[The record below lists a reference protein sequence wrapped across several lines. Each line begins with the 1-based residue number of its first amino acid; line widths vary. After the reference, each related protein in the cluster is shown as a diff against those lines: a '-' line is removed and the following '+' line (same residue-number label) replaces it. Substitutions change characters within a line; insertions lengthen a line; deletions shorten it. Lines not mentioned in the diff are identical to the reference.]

1 MIKRFLISSS
11 ITLIDAYKYIIS
23 PLLGNNCRYLPT
35 CSEYT
40 KDSIIKFGL
49 KKGIWYGFK
58 RIVKCHPWGKSG
70 HDPIKWIIYIIYLN
84 RDYFKLNKYKNKI
97 WISIKY

>member
-1 MIKRFLISSS
+1 MMKRFLISSS
-11 ITLIDAYKYIIS
+11 ITLIDAYKYVIS

-49 KKGIWYGFK
+49 KKGIWLGFK
-58 RIVKCHPWGKSG
+58 RIIKCHPFKFLGGDSG
-70 HDPIKWIIYIIYLN
+70 LDLVPKKRNIKN
-84 RDYFKLNKYKNKI
+84 G
-97 WISIKY
+97 

>member
-1 MIKRFLISSS
+1 MMKRLLTFSS
-11 ITLIDAYKYIIS
+11 IKLIDAYKYIVS

-49 KKGIWYGFK
+49 
-58 RIVKCHPWGKSG
+58 
-70 HDPIKWIIYIIYLN
+70 
-84 RDYFKLNKYKNKI
+84 
-97 WISIKY
+97 